1 MLSWKTLN
9 WDSNKRKVVNYEVFG
24 KHYEEELRKARKN
37 KKFTDRESLKDYL
50 RRDFQYHYWSKAEC
64 EMMIGG
70 LSEKFDI
77 PEKIDVFRQL
87 DMNLDRITDYVIEEL
102 NFRFKK
108 VSKKTGD

>member
-50 RRDFQYHYWSKAEC
+50 KRDFQYHYWSRCEY

-77 PEKIDVFRQL
+77 PEKIDVYRQL
-87 DMNLDRITDYVIEEL
+87 EMNLDRITDYVIEEL

-108 VSKKTGD
+108 PVKKAGN